1 MSILHMSHIQK
12 QIERLFGDLID
23 KSDLSDTDD
32 ELHYKILTRALSA
45 YSIYVLGEYE
55 PSQIVPYII
64 DGGDDNGIDCI
75 FYDSKEKIMY
85 LSQAKWIKNGCG
97 EPDSGDIKKFAD
109 GIRDLVNLKFDRFND
124 KLQKYSEFVTQIM
137 DDPNTKYI
145 AIIAYTGIDELA
157 KHGKRTLDDLLEEM
171 NDASE
176 LLKVKIQ
183 NQTYLHNS
191 LKKTITHEPIVL
203 DIALKYWGKVDE
215 PYKALYGQ
223 LNASTIGEW
232 WKLYNVN
239 LFDKN
244 LRSVLGETDVNEEIK
259 NTLSDNPELFWFYNN
274 GITILA
280 EKIQKTMIGGGDT
293 DFGTFHCENI
303 SIVNGAQ
310 TVSTIGNY
318 ALKDPERIKKA
329 NVHCRIIDL
338 NEAPSELSVLITK
351 TNNRQNKI
359 ENRDFVSLDPEQ
371 LRIRNDIAIEGFQ
384 YIIQRH
390 ETIQKGDTIYDLVDS
405 TTALCCISLEP
416 VLFVQLKR
424 EIGKLWEDINK
435 APYKKLF
442 NPSVSSLFVLRA
454 MIIQRRIDTV
464 IEKVHK
470 TGGLDYSS
478 KHILTHGNRLIA
490 SRIYKDL
497 PIKDFYN
504 PSYNFDDI
512 LSIDFEVK
520 VTEYLSKLITQ
531 MNHIY
536 PYAMVPTLFKNLS
549 KCTVLFN
556 QI

>member
-12 QIERLFGDLID
+12 QVEKIFGDLID
-23 KSDLSDTDD
+23 KSDLSDID
-32 ELHYKILTRALSA
+32 EELQYKILTRSLSA
-45 YSIYVLGEYE
+45 YSIYILGEYE

-75 FYDSKEKIMY
+75 FYDPKEKIMY
-85 LSQAKWIKNGCG
+85 LSQAKWIKSGSG
-97 EPDSGDIKKFAD
+97 EPEFGDIKKFAD
-109 GIRDLVNLKFDRFND
+109 GIRDLVNLKFERFND
-124 KLQKYSEFVTQIM
+124 KLQKHSELITQIM
-137 DDPNTKYI
+137 GDPNTKYI
-145 AIIAYTGIDELA
+145 AIIAYTGINEIA
-157 KHGKRTLDDLLEEM
+157 KHGKRTFDDLLEEM
-171 NDASE
+171 NDASD
-176 LLKVKIQ
+176 LLEVIIQ
-183 NQTYLHNS
+183 NQAYLHNS
-191 LKKTITHEPIVL
+191 LKKTITREPIVL
-203 DIALKYWGKVDE
+203 DVGLKYWGKIDE
-215 PYKALYGQ
+215 PYKAFYGQ

-259 NTLSDNPELFWFYNN
+259 NTLYNNPELFWFYNN

-280 EKIQKTMIGGGDT
+280 EKIQKTMTGGGDT

-318 ALKDPERIKKA
+318 ALKDPDKIKKA

-338 NEAPSELSVLITK
+338 NEAPSELSVQITK

-371 LRIRNDIAIEGFQ
+371 IRIGSEIALEGFQ
-384 YIIQRH
+384 YILQRH
-390 ETIQKGDTIYDLVDS
+390 EGIHKSNTIYDLVDS
-405 TTALCCISLEP
+405 TTALCCISSDP

-442 NPSVSSLFVLRA
+442 NASVSSLFVLRA
-454 MIIQRRIDTV
+454 MIVQRKIDAD
-464 IEKVHK
+464 IEKIYK
-470 TGGLDYSS
+470 EDGLDNSS
-478 KHILTHGNRLIA
+478 KNILLHGNRFIA
-490 SRIYKDL
+490 SRIFKDL
-497 PIKDFYN
+497 PISEFKN
-504 PSYNFDDI
+504 PNYNFEEI
-512 LSIDFEVK
+512 SKTNFETKVK
-520 VTEYLSKLITQ
+520 DYLAKLIEQ
-531 MNHIY
+531 MNNSY
-536 PYAMVPTLFKNLS
+536 PYAIVPTLFKNLS

-556 QI
+556 NI